1 MQIKNIL
8 LLAALVTGNMARL
21 HGHARRH
28 AHLQAGELERRQYS
42 PSSTATATATASAS
56 SSASSSSSSSSPSSS
71 GSSDWLS
78 TPSSGSYSTKGFGGV
93 TASSGSGIN
102 YVGNVG
108 NPWGSNIIE
117 VSASDA
123 SQYEYVAQ
131 ITGQNTED
139 WDIVF
144 WNKIG
149 PNGGLNGW
157 YGNSALKLTLSPG
170 ETKYVAFDENTD
182 GGFAAAPGGTIPT
195 DSNGGYSATW
205 GEFDFG
211 NSGNNGWSGYDV
223 SAIQAQAAGQTIQGM
238 KICQAPDT
246 ACSIITPGAAQ
257 VTNAYTQA
265 NADLG
270 GIGGNI
276 ASGPVRLSVVID
288 YSG

>member
-1 MQIKNIL
+1 MQIKNLL

-28 AHLQAGELERRQYS
+28 AHVQPGELERRQYS
-42 PSSTATATATASAS
+42 ASSSATATASAS
-56 SSASSSSSSSSPSSS
+56 SPASSSSASPSTS

-78 TPSSGSYSTKGFGGV
+78 TPSGDSFSTKGFGAR
-93 TASSGSGIN
+93 TQSSGSGIS
-102 YVGNVG
+102 YAGNVG

-123 SQYEYVAQ
+123 SQYKYVMQ
-131 ITGQNTED
+131 ITGQNNED

-149 PNGGLNGW
+149 PSGGLNGW

-170 ETKYVAFDENTD
+170 DTKYVAFDEDTD
-182 GGFAAAPGGTIPT
+182 GGFAAAPGSSIPT
-195 DSNGGYSATW
+195 DSNGGWSATW

-211 NSGNNGWSGYDV
+211 SSGNNGWSGYDV
-223 SAIQAQAAGQTIQGM
+223 SAIQAQSAGQTIQGM

-257 VTNAYTQA
+257 VTNAYTKAQA
-265 NADLG
+265 DQG

-276 ASGPVRLSVVID
+276 ANGGAVRLAAVID

>member
-1 MQIKNIL
+1 MQIKNLL

-21 HGHARRH
+21 YGHARRH
-28 AHLQAGELERRQYS
+28 AHAQPGELERRQYS
-42 PSSTATATATASAS
+42 PSSTATATASAS
-56 SSASSSSSSSSPSSS
+56 SSASSSSASPSTS
-71 GSSDWLS
+71 GSSDWLA
-78 TPSSGSYSTKGFGGV
+78 TPSGSSYSTQGFGAR
-93 TASSGSGIN
+93 TQSSGSGIN
-102 YVGNVG
+102 YSGNVG
-108 NPWGSNIIE
+108 NPWGSNIIQ
-117 VSASDA
+117 VSESDA
-123 SQYEYVAQ
+123 SQYKYVMQ

-149 PNGGLNGW
+149 PSGGLNGW

-170 ETKYVAFDENTD
+170 DTKYVAFDEDTD
-182 GGFAAAPGGTIPT
+182 GGFAAAPGGSIPT

-211 NSGNNGWSGYDV
+211 SSGNNGWSGYDV
-223 SAIQAQAAGQTIQGM
+223 SAIQAQSAGQTIQGM

-246 ACSIITPGAAQ
+246 DCSIITPGASQ
-257 VTNAYTQA
+257 VTNAYTKA
-265 NADLG
+265 EADQG

-276 ASGPVRLSVVID
+276 ASGPVRLAVVID